1 MDNLQFIREFDSAH
15 TEDLVNIYHAV
26 GWLNHK
32 YDNVKVIFETSTHVV
47 IVKYDNKIVGFARA
61 LSDSH
66 FNAVIYDVVVA
77 PAFQGK
83 GIASQMVELLLNDFQ
98 HLSCIHLISTTGNA
112 AFYSKLGFKKLKTG
126 MAIYHK
132 SDLEAEYTE

>member
-1 MDNLQFIREFDSAH
+1 MNKLTFIREFDSNL
-15 TEDLVNIYHAV
+15 TDELVEIYHSV
-26 GWLNHK
+26 GWLNHQ
-32 YDNVKVIFETSTHVV
+32 YDNVKVIFDKSTHVV
-47 IVKYDNKIVGFARA
+47 IAQYGNHIVGFARA

-66 FNAVIYDVVVA
+66 FNAAIYDVVVT
-77 PAFQGK
+77 PKYQGK
-83 GIASQMVELLLNDFQ
+83 GIALQMIEILLEDFQ
-98 HLSCIHLISTTGNA
+98 HLSCIHLISTTWNE